1 MIIDLI
7 DLNQL
12 VSVKTDSKKKSAK
25 KVLLNDLLHF
35 NYLFWSVLPV
45 GSDPSG
51 RFKFYSIIVFKSNM
65 VVNNNRIYVGELL
78 LYYLCN
84 QNDTKITD
92 KFRMSSVI
100 IYLKKIISFISPH
113 NIIWMLIDIFDG
125 FNKAF
130 LSRRSNLIIAKLRAY
145 DDFFLVKSSPTVR
158 NEASLNESFELNL
171 SFYAEIVVNSYN
183 NCIAW
188 FFIKFL
194 VFHSMLI
201 NFNSTCISNNTLV
214 PTYINSLYS
223 VLRQIENVDC
233 AFLNWS
239 KYTVPSMNIK
249 YTVFYQ
255 NFGFP
260 YLFNMKVVFFRT
272 CSDTLVPTYNYPLW
286 IILVQ
291 LFYLG

>member
-12 VSVKTDSKKKSAK
+12 VSVKTVSKKKSAK

-51 RFKFYSIIVFKSNM
+51 GFKFYSIIVFKSNM

-100 IYLKKIISFISPH
+100 IYLIKI
-113 NIIWMLIDIFDG
+113 NNWMLIDIFNG
-125 FNKAF
+125 FNKTILRQAATAAQA
-130 LSRRSNLIIAKLRAY
+130 SNLIATKLRAY
-145 DDFFLVKSSPTVR
+145 DFFLVKSSSTI
-158 NEASLNESFELNL
+158 EKEDSLNKSLTLNL
-171 SFYAEIVVNSYN
+171 SFYYETASNKYVY
-183 NCIAW
+183 CIAW

-194 VFHSMLI
+194 IFHSMQI
-201 NFNSTCISNNTLV
+201 NLNSISQTCILNTA
-214 PTYINSLYS
+214 P
-223 VLRQIENVDC
+223 
-233 AFLNWS
+233 
-239 KYTVPSMNIK
+239 
-249 YTVFYQ
+249 
-255 NFGFP
+255 
-260 YLFNMKVVFFRT
+260 
-272 CSDTLVPTYNYPLW
+272 VPTYNF
-286 IILVQ
+286 LVQ
-291 LFYLG
+291 LFYLR

>member
-1 MIIDLI
+1 MVIDLI

-51 RFKFYSIIVFKSNM
+51 GFKFYSIIVFKSNM

-100 IYLKKIISFISPH
+100 IYLIKI
-113 NIIWMLIDIFDG
+113 NNWMLIDIFNG
-125 FNKAF
+125 FNKTILRQAATAAQA
-130 LSRRSNLIIAKLRAY
+130 SNLIATKLRAY
-145 DDFFLVKSSPTVR
+145 DFFLVKSSSTI
-158 NEASLNESFELNL
+158 EKEDSLNKSLTLNL
-171 SFYAEIVVNSYN
+171 SFYYETAIIYCIV
-183 NCIAW
+183 W

-194 VFHSMLI
+194 IFHSMQI
-201 NFNSTCISNNTLV
+201 NLNSISQTCILNTA
-214 PTYINSLYS
+214 P
-223 VLRQIENVDC
+223 
-233 AFLNWS
+233 
-239 KYTVPSMNIK
+239 
-249 YTVFYQ
+249 
-255 NFGFP
+255 
-260 YLFNMKVVFFRT
+260 
-272 CSDTLVPTYNYPLW
+272 VPTYNF
-286 IILVQ
+286 LVQ
-291 LFYLG
+291 LFYLR

>member
-1 MIIDLI
+1 MVIDLI

-12 VSVKTDSKKKSAK
+12 VSVKTVLKKKSAK

-51 RFKFYSIIVFKSNM
+51 GFKFYSIIVFKSNM

-100 IYLKKIISFISPH
+100 IYLIKINVKKPH
-113 NIIWMLIDIFDG
+113 NIFWMLIDIFNG

-130 LSRRSNLIIAKLRAY
+130 LRQAATAAQASNLIATKLRAY
-145 DDFFLVKSSPTVR
+145 DFFLVKSSSTI
-158 NEASLNESFELNL
+158 EKEDSLNKSLTLNL
-171 SFYAEIVVNSYN
+171 SFYYETASNKYVY
-183 NCIAW
+183 CIAW

-194 VFHSMLI
+194 IFHSMQI
-201 NFNSTCISNNTLV
+201 NLNSISQTCILNTA
-214 PTYINSLYS
+214 P
-223 VLRQIENVDC
+223 
-233 AFLNWS
+233 
-239 KYTVPSMNIK
+239 
-249 YTVFYQ
+249 
-255 NFGFP
+255 
-260 YLFNMKVVFFRT
+260 
-272 CSDTLVPTYNYPLW
+272 VPTYNYPLW

-291 LFYLG
+291 LFYLR

>member
-51 RFKFYSIIVFKSNM
+51 GFKFYSIIVFKSNM

-100 IYLKKIISFISPH
+100 IYLIKI
-113 NIIWMLIDIFDG
+113 NNWMLIDIFNG
-125 FNKAF
+125 FNKTILRQAATAAQA
-130 LSRRSNLIIAKLRAY
+130 SNLIATKLRAY
-145 DDFFLVKSSPTVR
+145 DFFLVKSISTIEK
-158 NEASLNESFELNL
+158 EASLNKSFTLNL
-171 SFYAEIVVNSYN
+171 SFYYETAIIYCIV
-183 NCIAW
+183 W

-194 VFHSMLI
+194 IFHSMQI
-201 NFNSTCISNNTLV
+201 NLNSISQTCILNTA
-214 PTYINSLYS
+214 P
-223 VLRQIENVDC
+223 
-233 AFLNWS
+233 
-239 KYTVPSMNIK
+239 
-249 YTVFYQ
+249 
-255 NFGFP
+255 
-260 YLFNMKVVFFRT
+260 
-272 CSDTLVPTYNYPLW
+272 VPTYNYPLW

>member
-1 MIIDLI
+1 MVIDLI

-12 VSVKTDSKKKSAK
+12 VSVKTVSKKKSAK

-65 VVNNNRIYVGELL
+65 VVNNNRIHVGELL

-100 IYLKKIISFISPH
+100 IYLIKI
-113 NIIWMLIDIFDG
+113 NNWMLIDIFNG
-125 FNKAF
+125 FNKTILRQAATAAQA
-130 LSRRSNLIIAKLRAY
+130 SNLIATKLRAY
-145 DDFFLVKSSPTVR
+145 DFFLVKSSSTI
-158 NEASLNESFELNL
+158 EKEDSLNKSLTLNL
-171 SFYAEIVVNSYN
+171 SFYYETASNKYVY
-183 NCIAW
+183 CIAW

-194 VFHSMLI
+194 IFHSMQI
-201 NFNSTCISNNTLV
+201 NLNSISQTCILNTA
-214 PTYINSLYS
+214 P
-223 VLRQIENVDC
+223 
-233 AFLNWS
+233 
-239 KYTVPSMNIK
+239 
-249 YTVFYQ
+249 
-255 NFGFP
+255 
-260 YLFNMKVVFFRT
+260 
-272 CSDTLVPTYNYPLW
+272 VPTYNYPLW

>member
-1 MIIDLI
+1 MVIDLF

-12 VSVKTDSKKKSAK
+12 VSVKTVSKKKSAK

-51 RFKFYSIIVFKSNM
+51 GFKFYSIIVFKSNM

-100 IYLKKIISFISPH
+100 IYLIKI
-113 NIIWMLIDIFDG
+113 NNWMLIDIFNG
-125 FNKAF
+125 FNKTILRQAATAAQA
-130 LSRRSNLIIAKLRAY
+130 SNLIATKLRTY
-145 DDFFLVKSSPTVR
+145 DFFLVKSSSTI
-158 NEASLNESFELNL
+158 EKEDSLNKSLTLNL
-171 SFYAEIVVNSYN
+171 SFYYETASNKYVYCIV
-183 NCIAW
+183 W

-194 VFHSMLI
+194 IFHSMQI
-201 NFNSTCISNNTLV
+201 NLNSISQTC
-214 PTYINSLYS
+214 SL
-223 VLRQIENVDC
+223 N
-233 AFLNWS
+233 
-239 KYTVPSMNIK
+239 TVP
-249 YTVFYQ
+249 
-255 NFGFP
+255 
-260 YLFNMKVVFFRT
+260 
-272 CSDTLVPTYNYPLW
+272 VPTYNYPLW

-291 LFYLG
+291 FFYLG